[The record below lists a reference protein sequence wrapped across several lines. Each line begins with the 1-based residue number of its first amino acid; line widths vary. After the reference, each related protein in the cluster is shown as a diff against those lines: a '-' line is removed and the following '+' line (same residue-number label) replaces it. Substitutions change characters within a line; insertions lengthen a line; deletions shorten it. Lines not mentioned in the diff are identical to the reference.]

1 MKQYIFTGIAMLALV
16 VGCNTKADDG
26 VGEIPKENTEEVL
39 YFQFTKDG
47 GTHALSIEERQE
59 KTLSIE
65 GLKDG
70 TFEATENSGG
80 AISLSKTTNPAKLTI
95 RAYKVGATPYPV
107 TIKGTDTDGMNKTI
121 TLLVTVTERDTGW
134 KNGVYTVE
142 NIDGDL
148 TEKDSKGYVEFE
160 SLGYNLF
167 QNDIQ
172 PASARDKIQVR
183 ADGGNIRVTAQ
194 KHYDESTPITFSVKN
209 AAGDT
214 HTVHVKR
221 VTKFWLLSNS
231 TEVNGIDETITKN
244 SFDKLSAPPKM
255 PYTATYVNGYY
266 YYNIYRQNQWSGY
279 DKKSIAVNEKITK
292 VDLNQVTYIQ
302 STSFS
307 NTKNLTEV
315 IANNVE
321 TIYEYAFANTKLTKI
336 ELPAIKSIGKNTF
349 VGTPITTIKLG
360 KNLTNLYENALAG
373 IEGTLLELRIESS
386 TPSGVTLYPNFI
398 GETQARL
405 LVPSASLADWNSRYP
420 WLKDKFKG
428 GVQGY
433 FGAA

>member
-194 KHYDESTPITFSVKN
+194 KHYDESSPITFSVKN

-221 VTKFWLLSNS
+221 VTKFWLLSGY
-231 TEVNGIDETITKN
+231 EVIGIDETITKN

-255 PYTATYVNGYY
+255 PYKATYIDGNYY
-266 YYNIYRQNQWSGY
+266 YRNRNYIGRST
-279 DKKSIAVNEKITK
+279 SVNEKITK

-302 STSFS
+302 SASFS

-321 TIYEYAFANTKLTKI
+321 TISYEYAFANTKLTKI
-336 ELPAIKSIGKNTF
+336 ELPAIKSIGKDTF

-360 KNLTNLYENALAG
+360 KNLTNLYEKALAG

-386 TPSGVTLYPNFI
+386 TPSGVTLHPNFI

-433 FGAA
+433 